1 MIPELCH
8 WSLTVSESTVSQ
20 MGAESEDLSSSVINY
35 DRSLVFGLYLNM
47 LDSTD
52 HILQWFWS
60 FLLCRL
66 VFSV

>member
-52 HILQWFWS
+52 HILQ
-60 FLLCRL
+60 
-66 VFSV
+66 